1 METTRDTARPFTG
14 PASVSLA
21 ALTLVALAAASFTSG
36 LTRQLR
42 QPRPVNT
49 AKVVVMA
56 PKETP
61 VAGSIGALAYMAPVA
76 PPPVHVPKPRRHV
89 RPSVDETPPTPLTGP
104 PSDAARAAPLSAA
117 DAAAI
122 APVEGPRTP
131 EPEVAPTPTAV
142 P

>member
-49 AKVVVMA
+49 AKVVIMA

-61 VAGSIGALAYMAPVA
+61 QTAAVGALAYMAPVT

-89 RPSVDETPPTPLTGP
+89 RAPADETPPTTLTGP
-104 PSDAARAAPLSAA
+104 PTDEARAAPLNAA

-122 APVEGPRTP
+122 VPVDPPRAPAPEAEATP
-131 EPEVAPTPTAV
+131 SP
-142 P
+142 